1 MSTHPE
7 ALPVV
12 VRSAGFEGVGL
23 AIGRALRSQCRGPML
38 LALLLPLFVAVISA
52 IALLWFFGATLSD
65 WLQSAASSYNVTLG
79 GVGGMLIPIAV
90 GIILLPIA
98 GILGLVAAAIFVM
111 PLVLRH
117 LNERDYPG
125 LQRLGGNVFFPS
137 LWNATW
143 VMVVFAVGWVVS
155 LPLWMV
161 PPLAIV
167 AHVGWWAFAFTKIMR
182 LDALADH
189 ATPQERKILQARHNR
204 GFWAL
209 GTLCALINFLVP
221 PAWFLLP
228 VLSALMFSHFGLEAL
243 RRLRSETQ
251 P

>member
-1 MSTHPE
+1 MSTPPD

-23 AIGRALRSQCRGPML
+23 AIGRAARSQCRGPML
-38 LALLLPLFVAVISA
+38 LALLLPFGVAIISA
-52 IALLWFFGATLSD
+52 IALLWFFGATLSG
-65 WLQSAASSYNVTLG
+65 WLQSAASSYITLG
-79 GVGGMLIPIAV
+79 GADSFLIPIAV
-90 GIILLPIA
+90 AIILLPIA
-98 GILGLVAAAIFVM
+98 GIIGLVSAALFITPM
-111 PLVLRH
+111 VLRH

-125 LQRLGGNVFFPS
+125 LQRLGGNVFLPS

-143 VMVVFAVGWVVS
+143 VMVVFAVGWALS
-155 LPLWMV
+155 LPLWLV
-161 PPLAIV
+161 PPLAII
-167 AHVGWWAFAFTKIMR
+167 AHIGWWAFAFTKIMR

-189 ATPQERKILQARHNR
+189 ATPQERKILLARHNR

-209 GTLCALINFLVP
+209 GTICALINFLVP